1 MSHKQTTRDW
11 LKEIRSIVS
20 SFPTDL
26 ATVSAY
32 VIVAALT
39 LTFLPLVPPLRA
51 ILAMPLLLFV
61 PGYAL
66 VAAIYPRCT
75 DCDRGDVLFRE
86 EITDTDTGLH
96 AIERMFLSVG
106 MSVAVLPIL
115 GVVTWAGV
123 GGIST
128 EIVLFG
134 VSTFTLGAIAV
145 AAIRRTSLAAA
156 EQFSIRPSR
165 GIHRFRRWL
174 VGPSTR
180 ETAVNVL
187 LVGAIVLSVTTLT
200 FAFVV
205 PVTGESYTSAMLV
218 TEQDGEFVAGNYPT
232 NFTAGEPETLTL
244 TLSNHEGRTTN
255 YTVVTTVE
263 RVDRSGG
270 DITIV
275 AQSELDRSAM
285 RLASDETVHE
295 QYTLAPELIG
305 ENLRLSYYV
314 YRGQAPVSPTD
325 DSAYR
330 DLHLWI
336 TVVDS

>member
-1 MSHKQTTRDW
+1 MKETRS
-11 LKEIRSIVS
+11 LVS
-20 SFPTDL
+20 SFPIDL

-32 VIVAALT
+32 VVVAALT

-51 ILAMPLLLFV
+51 ILVMPLLLFV

-75 DCDRGDVLFRE
+75 DRDRSDFLYPG

-96 AIERMFLSVG
+96 VIERMLLSVG

-115 GVVTWAGV
+115 GVVIWATV

-128 EIVLFG
+128 DIVLFG

-145 AAIRRTSLAAA
+145 AVFRRTNLAAA
-156 EQFSIRPSR
+156 EQFRISPSR
-165 GIHRFRRWL
+165 GIRRFRSWI
-174 VGPSTR
+174 VGPSTWK
-180 ETAVNVL
+180 TVVNVL
-187 LVGAIVLSVTTLT
+187 LVGAIVLSVATLT

-205 PVTGESYTSAMLV
+205 PVTGESYTSAILA
-218 TEQDGEFVAGNYPT
+218 TEQDGTFVTDNYPT

-244 TLSNHEGRTTN
+244 ILSNHEGRTTS
-255 YTVVTTVE
+255 YTIVTTVE
-263 RVDRSGG
+263 RVNRSGG

-285 RLASDETVHE
+285 RLASDETVRE
-295 QYTLAPELIG
+295 QYTLAPELTG

-314 YRGQAPVSPTD
+314 YKGQAPASPND

-336 TVVDS
+336 TVADS